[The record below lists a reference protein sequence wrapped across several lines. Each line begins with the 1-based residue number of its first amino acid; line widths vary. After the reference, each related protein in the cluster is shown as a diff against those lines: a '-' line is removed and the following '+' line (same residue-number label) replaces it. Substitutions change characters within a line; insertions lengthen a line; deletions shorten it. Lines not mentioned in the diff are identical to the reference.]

1 MRDIS
6 ERFRRR
12 AREIVGAN
20 EPPTRLAAAWAVGVA
35 IGLSPVIGLHTALA
49 LILAFAF
56 RLNKI
61 DVLLG
66 TLVVNP
72 WTFPPYF
79 AFSVMVG
86 QWMTG
91 LRVPRIVVPGLSTL
105 LSPDAWR
112 EQATWLTPLLTVW
125 AAGAGLFALVGGT
138 ATFVVV
144 RSFIV
149 RRRSRRHRDP
159 AEPRPL

>member
-1 MRDIS
+1 MRAIS
-6 ERFRRR
+6 DRFRRR

-20 EPPTRLAAAWAVGVA
+20 EPPARLAAAWAVGVA
-35 IGLSPVIGLHTALA
+35 IGLSPVIGLHTAIA

-56 RLNKI
+56 KLNKI

-86 QWMTG
+86 QWLTG
-91 LRVPRIVVPGLSTL
+91 LRVPRIAVPGLSTL
-105 LSPDAWR
+105 LSPQAWR
-112 EQATWLTPLLTVW
+112 EQATWLAPLLTVW
-125 AAGAGLFALVGGT
+125 AAGACVFALAGG
-138 ATFVVV
+138 AVTFVVV

-149 RRRSRRHRDP
+149 RRRGRRRRAP
-159 AEPRPL
+159 ESTLP